1 MSQIAYNKM
10 YNFAHFK
17 AMRAFGN
24 VIKVDIIEVYMAKD
38 RQN

>member
-1 MSQIAYNKM
+1 M